1 MKPMWWPH
9 GTTLNRVFRMWV
21 LNNVK
26 IMMWKI
32 VCLWL
37 FGDRIGLVPVQVLA
51 CCRMCVEVLAKTRA
65 WGLKLSH
72 CLNGSGQVKLS
83 VRQAKFWNDFC
94 EFLRKITEILE
105 YTLLTFFQ
113 LMISLA
119 KIGPPPEGLDQQD
132 CPILHGLAKAIEL
145 LCQPST
151 QQTDCVNSTT
161 ESAEQIVNRG
171 RIVCLTML
179 KRYQKISSS
188 VA

>member
-83 VRQAKFWNDFC
+83 VRQAKFWNVFLWVPQKNYRDTRVHSSNFFSADDILSKDRPSSWRLGPTRLPHSAWISEGHRVAMPTQYPADRLCQLNYGICRTDC
-94 EFLRKITEILE
+94 EPR
-105 YTLLTFFQ
+105 
-113 LMISLA
+113 
-119 KIGPPPEGLDQQD
+119 QD
-132 CPILHGLAKAIEL
+132 CVPHYVEKVPENIE
-145 LCQPST
+145 
-151 QQTDCVNSTT
+151 
-161 ESAEQIVNRG
+161 
-171 RIVCLTML
+171 
-179 KRYQKISSS
+179 
-188 VA
+188 